1 MDANSHLFQ
10 LERRKQILAML
21 ESEGKI
27 LVKDLEKIFSV
38 SGATIRS
45 DLNDMEKEGLLLRTH
60 GGAMEIQKTGE
71 DASLEDRS
79 KKRIKQKTA
88 IAKVALSLIE
98 PGESL
103 FVDGGTTLTQF
114 IQCLV
119 EHPIKDLTILTN
131 YHPHV
136 LHLNECPEIK
146 TVFIGGVYDHEIKA
160 MLGLPAIQMIRSFKV
175 DKVLISA
182 TGISLEQGITFV
194 KMDDALVKQTI
205 IHQGRKTILLTD
217 SSKIGKASL
226 ISSGPLNDVD
236 TLITD
241 WESSDDSIK
250 SIKDLGINLIIV
262 PEPK

>member
-146 TVFIGGVYDHEIKA
+146 TVFIGGVYDEEYHLVVVVVHQSSSTFSQIIEIF
-160 MLGLPAIQMIRSFKV
+160 LTIHRREFSGLFSRHLDQ
-175 DKVLISA
+175 
-182 TGISLEQGITFV
+182 
-194 KMDDALVKQTI
+194 
-205 IHQGRKTILLTD
+205 
-217 SSKIGKASL
+217 
-226 ISSGPLNDVD
+226 
-236 TLITD
+236 
-241 WESSDDSIK
+241 
-250 SIKDLGINLIIV
+250 
-262 PEPK
+262 